1 MQPLAIVIPYYRLAF
16 FEATLESLA
25 NQTNQRFRVYI
36 GDDAS
41 PENPLP
47 LLEKYHQKID
57 FSYHRFEENLG
68 RQSLVKQWERC
79 LSLVEESFWVMILGD
94 DDLLGD
100 YCVDEFYKHQ
110 SEFKTLNVVRF
121 ASYIIDSKG
130 EKQSDLFTHPKLEKS
145 THFLIRKFS
154 GETRSS
160 LGEYVF
166 NKVTLQAN
174 GFRDFPLAWHSDE
187 MAVLECSGFDK
198 VYSINSAAVFI
209 RESELSVSG
218 KSDNLAAKHLATYL
232 FCSEMIA
239 KYSKKFTVAG
249 RKKILRRIEK
259 HYFRKPKMALFFK
272 LCFWY
277 LTRTGLI
284 NFLKFVRRFFRH
296 SIKR

>member
-1 MQPLAIVIPYYRLAF
+1 MQPLAIVIPYHRLAF
-16 FEATLESLA
+16 FEATLQSLV
-25 NQTNQRFRVYI
+25 NQTDQRFHVYI

-41 PENPLP
+41 PESPLP
-47 LLEKYHQKID
+47 LLEKYRGKINY
-57 FSYHRFEENLG
+57 SYHRFDENLG

-79 LSLVEESFWVMILGD
+79 LSLVGDAFWVMILGD

-100 YCVDEFYKHQ
+100 YCVDEFHKHQ
-110 SEFKTLNVVRF
+110 SEFKKLNVVRF

-130 EKQSDLFTHPKLEKS
+130 EKQSELFTHPKLEKS
-145 THFLIRKFS
+145 PHFLIRKFS

-166 NKVTLQAN
+166 KKDTLHQK

-187 MAVLECSGFDK
+187 MAVLECSDFGK

-218 KSDNLAAKHLATYL
+218 KQDNLAAKQLATYQ
-232 FCSEMIA
+232 FCSEMIVEH
-239 KYSKKFTVAG
+239 SKKFTIAG
-249 RKKILRRIEK
+249 RKKILRRLEK
-259 HYFRKPKMALFFK
+259 YYFRQPKMALLFK

-277 LTRTGLI
+277 MSRTGLI
-284 NFLKFVRRFFRH
+284 NFLKFVRRFLRN
-296 SIKR
+296 STKQ